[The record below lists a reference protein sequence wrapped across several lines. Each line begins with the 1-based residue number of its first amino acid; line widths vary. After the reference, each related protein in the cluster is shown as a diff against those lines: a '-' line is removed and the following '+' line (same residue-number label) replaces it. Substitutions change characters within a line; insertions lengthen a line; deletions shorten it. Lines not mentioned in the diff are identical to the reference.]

1 MKTIGILGGMGPR
14 ATVKFEQLLLEK
26 LQGND
31 QEIPTIVS
39 INDGSIPDRSS
50 FLQGQGQD
58 PVPAIQDNL
67 KKLELFGAEIIAI
80 PCNSASMP
88 AIFNRLNSRMTLLDL
103 PKIVAQDISKRGLN
117 KVCVLAT
124 PGTVKSG
131 KYQELLNDLGIET
144 INPTKSLQKIISM
157 VIANVKLGR
166 IEEAKNLAK
175 QIRGQIESQGINGV
189 LLGCTELPL
198 IKSYLVPKGVQAI
211 DTLEVLAETC
221 VKYSQGEPN
230 E

>member
-14 ATVKFEQLLLEK
+14 ATVKFEQLLLDMLK
-26 LQGND
+26 GSD
-31 QEIPTIVS
+31 QEIPKIVS

-58 PVPAIQDNL
+58 PVPAIQNNL
-67 KKLELFGAEIIAI
+67 KKLELIGAEIIAI

-88 AIFNRLNSRMTLLDL
+88 AIFNRLDSTMTLLDL
-103 PKIVAQDISKRGLN
+103 PLIVAQDISKKGLN
-117 KVCVLAT
+117 KICVLAT
-124 PGTVKSG
+124 PGTVQSG
-131 KYQELLNDLGIET
+131 KYQELLNELGVET
-144 INPTKSLQKIISM
+144 INPSSSLQKIISM
-157 VIANVKLGR
+157 VIANVKSGK

-175 QIRGQIESQGINGV
+175 QVRSRIESQGVNGI

-198 IKSYLVPKGVQAI
+198 IKSSLVPKGVLAI

-221 VKYSQGEPN
+221 VKYSQGDK
-230 E
+230 